1 MPTAPLPPVAE
12 EHALEN
18 GLSHAELGGEAQ
30 DDIPV
35 LGRAWQSAEELHAAL
50 ARLRACVP
58 PDDYQII
65 ECLMLRL
72 QRFYE
77 RVAEPDVTLDE
88 LRQILEGR

>member
-1 MPTAPLPPVAE
+1 MPVSSRAPVAE
-12 EHALEN
+12 ERALEN
-18 GLSHAELGGEAQ
+18 GLSGAALGGEAH

-50 ARLRACVP
+50 ARLRAVAP

-77 RVAEPDVTLDE
+77 RLAEPDATLDD
-88 LRQILEGR
+88 LQQILEGR